1 MASTPS
7 TPGAYDA
14 LEKALPGEP
23 MFPLLGRD
31 PCAPAAIT
39 NWCHLRRNRA
49 FKLWGHSANPRDKEL
64 LAAELRQCANAE
76 AVAIEFGDFHSG
88 LQEVAGERAS
98 YQAVIKSA
106 EEQAA
111 AVRRDLR
118 KRARASLSEAAYYVQ
133 DAREA
138 MEQLGDA
145 APVADTPLEGLLAG
159 VHLLLGQLDEQRAGA
174 QLQLEGGHN
183 G

>member
-1 MASTPS
+1 MASTPTS
-7 TPGAYDA
+7 PGAYDA
-14 LEKALPGEP
+14 LEKAKPGEG
-23 MFPLLGRD
+23 MFPLLARD

-39 NWCHLRRNRA
+39 EWCRLRRNRA
-49 FKLWGHSANPRDKEL
+49 LKLYGESANPRDKEL

-76 AVAIEFGDFHSG
+76 KVAEEFADYAKG
-88 LQEVAGERAS
+88 LQEVPGERAS

-118 KRARASLSEAAYYVQ
+118 RRARDALNEAAYFVQ

-138 MEQLGDA
+138 LAQLGEQAPIFDHRFEALLSIIQPMA
-145 APVADTPLEGLLAG
+145 AEAVEYRPTPT
-159 VHLLLGQLDEQRAGA
+159 
-174 QLQLEGGHN
+174 LQLEDGSN